1 MTAMHARRE
10 RGQALVEFSLSVL
23 IFLVLVL
30 AVFDFGRAIFMYNG
44 VSQAA
49 REIARTA
56 SVEYSATVGASQEVA
71 DTVAVQKTLVPAL
84 GNPVFDCVDSAGV
97 SQPLDQCDSE
107 QDYVKVTISAPYSP
121 VTPLL
126 AFLGTYNLTSSSTII
141 KS

>member
-1 MTAMHARRE
+1 MPDRRD

-30 AVFDFGRAIFMYNG
+30 ALFDFGRAIFMYNG

-84 GNPVFDCVDSAGV
+84 GDPAFDCVDSAGV
-97 SQPLDQCDSE
+97 SQPLDQCNSE
-107 QDYVKVTISAPYSP
+107 EHYVKVTVSAPYSP

-126 AFLGTYNLTSSSTII
+126 AFMGTFNLTSSSTII

>member
-1 MTAMHARRE
+1 MTTRPDL
-10 RGQALVEFSLSVL
+10 GQALVEFSLSVL

-30 AVFDFGRAIFMYNG
+30 SLFDFGRAIFMYNG

-56 SVEYSATVGASQEVA
+56 SVEYSATVGASQEVT
-71 DTVAVQKTLVPAL
+71 DTIAVQKTLVPAL

-107 QDYVKVTISAPYSP
+107 EDYVKVTISAPYSP

-126 AFLGTYNLTSSSTII
+126 SFLGTFDLTSSSTII

>member
-1 MTAMHARRE
+1 MNNQH
-10 RGQALVEFSLSVL
+10 GQALVEFSLSVL
-23 IFLVLVL
+23 IFLVLAL
-30 AVFDFGRAIFMYNG
+30 SLFDFGRAIYMYNG

-56 SVEYSATVGASQEVA
+56 SVEYSVTVGSSQAVT

-84 GNPVFDCVDSAGV
+84 GNPVFDCVDANGV
-97 SQPLDQCDSE
+97 SQPLDACESE
-107 QDYVKVTISAPYSP
+107 KDYVKVTVSAPYTP

-126 AFLGTYNLTSSSTII
+126 SFLGSFNLTSSSTII

>member
-1 MTAMHARRE
+1 MTTRPDL
-10 RGQALVEFSLSVL
+10 GQALVEFSLSVL

-30 AVFDFGRAIFMYNG
+30 SLFDFGRAIFMYNG

-56 SVEYSATVGASQEVA
+56 SVEYSATVGASQEVT
-71 DTVAVQKTLVPAL
+71 DTIDVQKALVPAL

-107 QDYVKVTISAPYSP
+107 EDYVKVTISAPYSP

-126 AFLGTYNLTSSSTII
+126 SFLGSFDLSSSSTII

>member
-1 MTAMHARRE
+1 MSTRPDL
-10 RGQALVEFSLSVL
+10 GQALVEFSLSVL
-23 IFLVLVL
+23 IFLVIALSL
-30 AVFDFGRAIFMYNG
+30 FDFGRAIFMYNG

-71 DTVAVQKTLVPAL
+71 DTVAVQKALVPAL
-84 GNPVFDCVDSAGV
+84 QNPVFDCVDSAGV

-126 AFLGTYNLTSSSTII
+126 AFLGTFNLTSSSTII

>member
-1 MTAMHARRE
+1 MTTRPDL
-10 RGQALVEFSLSVL
+10 GQALVEFSLSVL

-30 AVFDFGRAIFMYNG
+30 SLFDFGRAIFMYNG

-56 SVEYSATVGASQEVA
+56 SVEYSATVGASQEVT
-71 DTVAVQKTLVPAL
+71 DTIDVQKALVPAL
-84 GNPVFDCVDSAGV
+84 GDPVFDCVDSAGV

-107 QDYVKVTISAPYSP
+107 EDYVKVTISAPYSP

-126 AFLGTYNLTSSSTII
+126 SFLGSFDLSSSSTII

>member
-1 MTAMHARRE
+1 MTTRPDL
-10 RGQALVEFSLSVL
+10 GQALVEFSLSVL

-30 AVFDFGRAIFMYNG
+30 SLFDFGRAIFMYNG

-56 SVEYSATVGASQEVA
+56 SVEYSATVGASQEVS
-71 DTVAVQKTLVPAL
+71 DTIAVQKALVPAL
-84 GNPVFDCVDSAGV
+84 GNPVFECVDSAGV
-97 SQPLDQCDSE
+97 SQPLDQCVSE
-107 QDYVKVTISAPYSP
+107 EDYVKVTISAPYSP

-126 AFLGTYNLTSSSTII
+126 SFLGTFDLTSSSTII